1 MTKTFAV
8 IDGMSIM
15 VPYGMYRGLDLTAE
29 LNGETI
35 NTTMAFNF
43 MRFIVKLLNS
53 GEIPIIC
60 LDSWS
65 NQRKEQT
72 QSYKANRPSLKSNIP
87 NFTEQVDLVY
97 QALTSSNFNV
107 LRQEGYEADDLVL
120 ATADQLRTEGHVKMY
135 TCDTDLMQGVRE
147 NVSWVRGHNH
157 KKYEFNEITRENYH
171 EAIGLPY
178 NTIALYK
185 ATVGDTADKI
195 PGIKGFGGAAFEKWV
210 WQMDDDGIDFSEI
223 RANNLERELLEKY
236 FTGVKL
242 EQALDSLKVVL
253 PLETTVSFDF
263 DLPINK
269 VTLAWWAE
277 KYAMNSIVKMLA

>member
-43 MRFIVKLLNS
+43 MRFVVKLLNS

-107 LRQEGYEADDLVL
+107 LRQEGFEADDLVL

-157 KKYEFNEITRENYH
+157 KKYEFNEITRDNYH

-210 WQMDDDGIDFSEI
+210 WQMDDDGVDFSEI

-236 FTGVKL
+236 FTGTKL

-269 VTLAWWAE
+269 ATLAWWAE